1 MQRPGGSFLLR
12 FSDSE
17 IGGLTIAWVSE
28 NEKAQKQVC
37 VKRRNLFYT
46 INIQV
51 WNLQPHTAKDFNVR
65 GLADRIRDLEQLHYV
80 LSQDERTVPKE
91 DMFNRYYTK
100 APNPPST
107 PADGY
112 VKAEL
117 SVSLFDG
124 FTEYRST

>member
-1 MQRPGGSFLLR
+1 M
-12 FSDSE
+12 
-17 IGGLTIAWVSE
+17 
-28 NEKAQKQVC
+28 
-37 VKRRNLFYT
+37 
-46 INIQV
+46 
-51 WNLQPHTAKDFNVR
+51 QPHTAKDFNVR

-117 SVSLFDG
+117 SVSLAIPDFAINQKYG
-124 FTEYRST
+124 KSPHLGTWSPRVVKLQIF

>member
-1 MQRPGGSFLLR
+1 
-12 FSDSE
+12 
-17 IGGLTIAWVSE
+17 
-28 NEKAQKQVC
+28 
-37 VKRRNLFYT
+37 
-46 INIQV
+46 
-51 WNLQPHTAKDFNVR
+51 LQPHTAKDFNVR

-117 SVSLFDG
+117 SVSLFELYISLNKQMNSIIPD
-124 FTEYRST
+124 FLISLILSK